1 MTIKL
6 LLALAALLSHLE
18 PFAEVSLEQGERVAV
33 ERDLDAVATVQ
44 VELLPDHES
53 AERLADEIRERLA
66 SAGLAHAVLVETVP
80 GEPEL
85 PISYRV
91 VVGPFFEFEDAE
103 RARTELERVGVHG
116 FVREFEALVG
126 C

>member
-18 PFAEVSLEQGERVAV
+18 PVAEAALEQQVAV
-33 ERDLDAVATVQ
+33 APNQDPVATVQ
-44 VELLPDHES
+44 IELLPDRQS
-53 AERLADEIRERLA
+53 ASRLADEVRERLSA
-66 SAGLAHAVLVETVP
+66 AGLPHEVLVESVP

-103 RARTELERVGVHG
+103 RARTELESVGVQG
-116 FVREFEALVG
+116 FVREFEPLVG